1 MQSFVEK
8 LTRRNKSQPEKPV
21 EQRPVSVA
29 AQIEA
34 LQERLK
40 AAQAQQR
47 KKETALA
54 AADQTVAQLTAQ
66 AAAGTLRN
74 PQALADALRQR
85 QQLQDAPRVDIAALQ
100 AEIDALQDKRHQE
113 AREAAQRAYLDAI
126 SDYAAA
132 AGAADLPSLAARVR
146 ELAPG
151 AGVQLMR
158 CPACGHD
165 GMHAQS
171 TFIGGAEIALKL

>member
-1 MQSFVEK
+1 MQSLVEK
-8 LTRRNKSQPEKPV
+8 LTRRGKPQTEKP
-21 EQRPVSVA
+21 EDPRPVSVA

-40 AAQAQQR
+40 AAQAKQR
-47 KKETALA
+47 ETEAALA
-54 AADQTVAQLTAQ
+54 AADQRVARLTAQ

-74 PQALADALRQR
+74 PQALADALRHR

-100 AEIDALQDKRHQE
+100 AEINALQDKRHQE

-126 SDYAAA
+126 SAYAAA
-132 AGAADLPSLAARVR
+132 AGAAELPMLAARVR

-151 AGVQLMR
+151 AGVLLMR

-171 TFIGGAEIALKL
+171 TFIGGAEVPLRV